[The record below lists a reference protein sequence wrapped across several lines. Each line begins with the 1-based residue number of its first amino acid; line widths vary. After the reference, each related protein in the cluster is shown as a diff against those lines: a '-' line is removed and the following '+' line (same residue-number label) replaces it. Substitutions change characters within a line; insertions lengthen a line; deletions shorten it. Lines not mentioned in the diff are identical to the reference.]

1 MKGLFALKLT
11 EVMVDMATKDIQPE
25 DIHIAECVGQINV
38 SRAFFNSAYGISE
51 LDPDECTQEEFT
63 MIQEAATGQGI
74 PTDKD
79 GAIKF
84 SAESINQELKA
95 YLKLVENTAK
105 KTKSYADKGLKVLFT
120 LGKKLGVEKNSDFM
134 KGYLQPLCAAFDN
147 KYPKG
152 IELSKGGFIKA
163 KYSTRMTENYVK
175 GMMNTL
181 AAYGIS
187 IDEVV
192 ENDAVGAI
200 VRSNVKSRK
209 DVSDLRDIESNLS
222 TGGKQLSFDKTL
234 TKETHYSSTVKTR
247 DLNAFAMSLYV
258 LLYVSDTIIK
268 KISANSKTALTK
280 IKGLTTECG
289 ENKKVGRSCEAIN
302 DGIKEWTDNLT
313 SITNNISKCL
323 TDSAYF
329 VVDAIGKGQQSK

>member
-1 MKGLFALKLT
+1 MKLT
-11 EVMVDMATKDIQPE
+11 EILVDMATKDIQPE

-38 SRAFFNSAYGISE
+38 SSAFFNSAYGIAN
-51 LDPDECTQEEFT
+51 LDPSECTQEEYA
-63 MIQEAATGQGI
+63 MIQEAATSEKI
-74 PTDKD
+74 PVDKD

-84 SAESINQELKA
+84 SAEAINQELKA
-95 YLKLVENTAK
+95 YLKLVETTAK
-105 KTKSYADKGLKVLFT
+105 KVKSYADKGMKVLFT
-120 LGKKLGVEKNSDFM
+120 LGKKIGVEKNSDFLA
-134 KGYLQPLCAAFDN
+134 GYVQPLCAAFDS

-152 IELSKGGFIKA
+152 IELTKGGFVKA
-163 KYSTRMTENYVK
+163 KYSTRMAENYVK

-192 ENDAVGAI
+192 DNDVVSAI

-209 DVSDLRDIESNLS
+209 DVSDLRDVESNLS

-234 TKETHYSSTVKTR
+234 TKETHYSSAVKTR
-247 DLNAFAMSLYV
+247 DLNAYAMSLYV

-268 KISANSKTALTK
+268 KISADGKSALTK

-289 ENKKVGRSCEAIN
+289 ENKKVGRSCESIN
-302 DGIKEWTDNLT
+302 DGIKEWTANLT
-313 SITNNISKCL
+313 SITTNISKCI

-329 VVDAIGKGQQSK
+329 AVEALGKGLKKS

>member
-1 MKGLFALKLT
+1 
-11 EVMVDMATKDIQPE
+11 MVDMATKDIQPE

-51 LDPDECTQEEFT
+51 LDPDECTQEEFA
-63 MIQEAATGQGI
+63 MIQEAASANGI
-74 PTDKD
+74 PTKDK
-79 GAIKF
+79 AETVKF
-84 SAESINQELKA
+84 SAEAINQELKA

-105 KTKSYADKGLKVLFT
+105 KTKSYADKGMKVLFG
-120 LGKKLGVEKNSDFM
+120 LGKKIGVEKTSDF
-134 KGYLQPLCAAFDN
+134 KAFAEAFTAAFDT

-152 IELSKGGFIKA
+152 IELPKGGFIKA
-163 KYSTRMTENYVK
+163 KYSTRMAENYVK

-192 ENDAVGAI
+192 DNDVVSAI

-209 DVSDLRDIESNLS
+209 DVSDLRDVESNLS

-247 DLNAFAMSLYV
+247 DLNAYAMSLYV

-268 KISANSKTALTK
+268 KISADGKNALTK
-280 IKGLTTECG
+280 IKSLTTACG
-289 ENKKVGRSCEAIN
+289 ENKRVGRSCEAIN
-302 DGIKEWTDNLT
+302 DGIQEWTSNLT
-313 SITNNISKCL
+313 TLTNNISKCA

-329 VVDAIGKGQQSK
+329 VVQALGGQKSK

>member
-1 MKGLFALKLT
+1 MKGMFALKLT
-11 EVMVDMATKDIQPE
+11 EVMVDMGTKDIQPE

-51 LDPDECTQEEFT
+51 LDPDDCTQEEFA

-84 SAESINQELKA
+84 SAEAINQELKA

-105 KTKSYADKGLKVLFT
+105 KIKSYADKGIKVLFT
-120 LGKKLGVEKNSDFM
+120 LGKKLGVEKNADF
-134 KGYLQPLCAAFDN
+134 KEFVKPLCAAFDS

-163 KYSTRMTENYVK
+163 KYSTRMAENYVK

-192 ENDAVGAI
+192 DNNVVSAI

-209 DVSDLRDIESNLS
+209 DVSDLRDVESNLS

-234 TKETHYSSTVKTR
+234 TKETHYNSAVKTR
-247 DLNAFAMSLYV
+247 DLNAYAMSLYV

-268 KISANSKTALTK
+268 KISADGKNALTK

-289 ENKKVGRSCEAIN
+289 ENKKVGRSCESIN
-302 DGIKEWTDNLT
+302 DGIKEWTSNLT
-313 SITNNISKCL
+313 SITTNISKCIA
-323 TDSAYF
+323 DSAYF
-329 VVDAIGKGQQSK
+329 AVGALGKGQESK

>member
-38 SRAFFNSAYGISE
+38 SRAFFNSAYGIAN
-51 LDPDECTQEEFT
+51 LDPSDCTQEEYE
-63 MIQEAATGQGI
+63 MIQEAATNEKI
-74 PTDKD
+74 PMDKD
-79 GAIKF
+79 GALKF
-84 SAESINQELKA
+84 SAEAINQELKS
-95 YLKLVENTAK
+95 YLKLVETTAK

-120 LGKKLGVEKNSDFM
+120 LGKKIGVEKSSDFM
-134 KGYLQPLCAAFDN
+134 KGFVQPFCSAFDA

-152 IELSKGGFIKA
+152 IELSNGGFIKA
-163 KYSTRMTENYVK
+163 KYSTRMAENYVK

-192 ENDAVGAI
+192 DNDVVGAI

-247 DLNAFAMSLYV
+247 DLNAYAMSLYV

-268 KISANSKTALTK
+268 KISADGKNALTK
-280 IKGLTTECG
+280 IKGLTTDCG
-289 ENKKVGRSCEAIN
+289 ENKKVGRSCESIN
-302 DGIKEWTDNLT
+302 DGIKEWTNNLT
-313 SITNNISKCL
+313 SLTNNIAKCA

-329 VVDAIGKGQQSK
+329 VVDALNKGQKKS